1 MICKS
6 AQEILNSIFDGD
18 EHAFAA
24 EAREHVRECDGCREW
39 YASTMRALD
48 LMRSSPEPPVPD
60 IAAMVARRLPAV
72 HPASV
77 ARQSWL
83 LAWLG
88 VCWAAG
94 AVVVILALIAVLQ
107 RLSIGSVVRAY
118 DSARTIAGAFGGLAT
133 AGRAVAEVAGHVLG
147 GLGGAVAGLGP
158 VLLTFVVI
166 DLAGL
171 AIILLVWR
179 RRPRI
184 TSACLI

>member
-83 LAWLG
+83 LAGLAACWVIGGGALVIGLMVAMRWLSVG
-88 VCWAAG
+88 
-94 AVVVILALIAVLQ
+94 
-107 RLSIGSVVRAY
+107 SIVHAY
-118 DSARTIAGAFGGLAT
+118 SSARTVAGAFGGFAT